1 MNLTMQHNRR
11 KSAIRFCQLV
21 LIGICGV
28 FVAAR
33 PALASESLVPHNAEY
48 KIKISILGGRLLTSF
63 QLTDEGYAATSTIKA
78 TGMARL
84 VAHGS
89 ISESSVFSDFDDGLR
104 PAEFH
109 SVDSLSSRGEIV
121 DLTFDWDSQEVA
133 GLIDGEDFRA
143 DLDGIVHDRV
153 SLQYALMHDLLN
165 GGHRDTY
172 SLQDAEK
179 LKLLTVTDMGSKIV
193 KVPFGKFEAIGIQHR
208 AGNSS
213 RVTTLWCAKELGYL
227 PIMIEQ
233 HRKGKLKVRAVLA
246 NYTPTAQSVADS
258 AAR

>member
-1 MNLTMQHNRR
+1 MQRTR
-11 KSAIRFCQLV
+11 WKSTVCFSQLL
-21 LIGICGV
+21 LIGVCGV
-28 FVAAR
+28 FISSA
-33 PALASESLVPHNAEY
+33 PALASEALVPHTAEY
-48 KIKISILGGRLLTSF
+48 KIKISVLGGKLHTSF
-63 QLTDEGYAATSTIKA
+63 QVTGDGYAATSTIKA
-78 TGMARL
+78 TGLARL
-84 VAHGS
+84 IAHGH
-89 ISESSVFSDFDDGLR
+89 ITESSTFSNFDDGIR

-109 SVDSLSSRGEIV
+109 SVDSLSSKGEIV

-133 GLIDGEDFRA
+133 GQIDGEDFRA

-153 SLQYALMHDLLN
+153 SLQYALMHDLIN
-165 GGHRDTY
+165 GGRRDQY

-179 LKLLTVTDMGSKIV
+179 LKLLSVTDMGSKIV

-246 NYTPTAQSVADS
+246 KYTPSVQSVADS
-258 AAR
+258 AAQ

>member
-1 MNLTMQHNRR
+1 MNSQIRRNRR
-11 KSAIRFCQLV
+11 KSTVYFSQLILIAFCGLFISSEPV
-21 LIGICGV
+21 
-28 FVAAR
+28 
-33 PALASESLVPHNAEY
+33 LASEALVPHTAEY
-48 KIKISILGGRLLTSF
+48 KIKISILGGKLYTSF
-63 QLTDEGYAATSTIKA
+63 QLTDQGYAATSSIKA

-84 VAHGS
+84 VARGN
-89 ISESSVFSDFDDGLR
+89 ITESSAFSDFDDGIR

-109 SVDSLSSRGEIV
+109 SVDSLSSKGEVV
-121 DLTFDWDSQEVA
+121 DLTFDWDAQEVA
-133 GLIDGEDFRA
+133 GQIDGEDFRA

-165 GGHRDTY
+165 GGHRGEY

-179 LKLLTVTDMGSKIV
+179 LKLLSVTDMGSKIV

-208 AGNSS
+208 AGTSS

-246 NYTPTAQSVADS
+246 NYTPSVQSVAES
-258 AAR
+258 AVK

>member
-1 MNLTMQHNRR
+1 VNSPVQRNSWDSTVLF
-11 KSAIRFCQLV
+11 SQLF
-21 LIGICGV
+21 LIGFFAI
-28 FVAAR
+28 FAISR
-33 PALASESLVPHNAEY
+33 PAFADAVLVPHTAEY
-48 KIKISILGGRLLTSF
+48 RIKISILGGRLQTSF
-63 QLTDEGYAATSTIKA
+63 QVTEQGYKATSTIKA
-78 TGMARL
+78 TGLARL
-84 VAHGS
+84 VAHGN
-89 ISESSVFSDFDDGLR
+89 ITESSLFSNFDDGIR

-109 SVDSLSSRGEIV
+109 SVDSLSSGGEVV

-133 GLIDGEDFRA
+133 GQIDGEDFRA

-153 SLQYALMHDLLN
+153 SLQYALMQDLLN
-165 GGHRDTY
+165 GGHKDEY

-179 LKLLTVTDMGSKIV
+179 LKLLSVTDMGSKIV

-246 NYTPTAQSVADS
+246 KYTPSVQSVAGS

>member
-1 MNLTMQHNRR
+1 VNSQLRR
-11 KSAIRFCQLV
+11 NSRISTVRICQLL
-21 LIGICGV
+21 LIGFYGV
-28 FVAAR
+28 FVSAG
-33 PALASESLVPHNAEY
+33 PTLASETLAPHNAEY

-63 QLTDEGYAATSTIKA
+63 QLTDQGYAATSTIKA

-84 VAHGS
+84 VARGS
-89 ISESSVFSDFDDGLR
+89 ITESSVFYDFDDGIR

-121 DLTFDWDSQEVA
+121 DLAFDWDSQEVA
-133 GLIDGEDFRA
+133 GFIDGEDFRA

-165 GGHRDTY
+165 GGHRDSY

-213 RVTTLWCAKELGYL
+213 RVTTLWCAEELGYL

-246 NYTPTAQSVADS
+246 KYTPTVQSVADS
-258 AAR
+258 AAQ

>member
-1 MNLTMQHNRR
+1 MNSQAHYIQWRTTVRL
-11 KSAIRFCQLV
+11 CQLL
-21 LIGICGV
+21 LIGVCG
-28 FVAAR
+28 FTIAAGPAVAGEA
-33 PALASESLVPHNAEY
+33 LVPHTAEY
-48 KIKISILGGRLLTSF
+48 KIKISVLGGRLRTSF
-63 QLTDEGYAATSTIKA
+63 HLTDQGYEAESMIKA
-78 TGMARL
+78 TGMSRL
-84 VAHGS
+84 IAHGN
-89 ISESSVFSDFDDGLR
+89 ITESSSFSEFEGGIR

-121 DLTFDWDSQEVA
+121 DLAFDWDTQEVA

-153 SLQYALMHDLLN
+153 SLQYALMHDLMN
-165 GGHRDTY
+165 GGHRDSY

-179 LKLLTVTDMGSKIV
+179 LKLLTVSNMGSKSV
-193 KVPFGKFEAIGIQHR
+193 KVPFGEFEAIGIQHR

-213 RVTTLWCAKELGYL
+213 RVTTLWCAEELGYL

-246 NYTPTAQSVADS
+246 KYTPGVQSVAGS
-258 AAR
+258 PSR

>member
-1 MNLTMQHNRR
+1 MNSRIQRHCW
-11 KSAIRFCQLV
+11 KSTVWFSQLL
-21 LIGICGV
+21 LIGLCVNFISS
-28 FVAAR
+28 R
-33 PALASESLVPHNAEY
+33 PTLASEALIPHTAEY
-48 KIKISILGGRLLTSF
+48 KIKISVLGGKLYTSF
-63 QLTDEGYAATSTIKA
+63 QLTDQGYAATSTIKA

-84 VAHGS
+84 VAHGK
-89 ISESSVFSDFDDGLR
+89 ITESSAFTDFDDGIR

-109 SVDSLSSRGEIV
+109 SVDSLSSNGEVV
-121 DLTFDWDSQEVA
+121 DLTFDWDSREVA
-133 GLIDGEDFRA
+133 GQIDGEDFRA

-153 SLQYALMHDLLN
+153 SLQYALMHDLIN
-165 GGHRDTY
+165 GGHRDEY

-179 LKLLTVTDMGSKIV
+179 LKLLSVSDMGSKIV

-213 RVTTLWCAKELGYL
+213 RVTTLWCAKELGFL

-246 NYTPTAQSVADS
+246 NYTPNVQSVADS
-258 AAR
+258 AAQ